1 MIKTQILEAIKQM
14 PNSQMP
20 NSELLETIEWLRLS
34 NKKQRGAI
42 AILIC
47 GTN

>member
-14 PNSQMP
+14 PNSDR
-20 NSELLETIEWLRLS
+20 IEVIESHRIS
-34 NKKQRGAI
+34 NKKQRC

-47 GTN
+47 G